1 MSETVLQTRNIF
13 KRKNSSFFSAT
24 FTYLIIMAV
33 FVGIRIFA
41 SFNLLSFLGDYEDL
55 VYSLIIQV
63 GVIFGLSLVLY
74 KTFSKKKVKEIFKE
88 FKFEKI
94 SLKAVLIC
102 VGLGFL
108 VIFLNIAFNS
118 IFDLILRLFGYSPA
132 SSTITSYALSA
143 FLIAI
148 FASAVLPAFC
158 EEFAN
163 RGMLLSGLK
172 KLGIKKAIV
181 LSGLVFGLMHLNIGQ
196 FGYAFLIGM
205 FFAFIFFAT
214 GSILPSIIIHF
225 MNNAVS
231 EYLTFARV
239 NDLPLGNFY
248 DQIQSLIQ
256 GGGYIPT
263 ILVIY
268 LVLLTIIFLFAWLT
282 YLLIKE
288 TRGKKLMKIGDDLAE
303 TLADQPEQLRPS
315 ILKIDIPIS
324 ALGFNIK
331 QTYFPSLK
339 AKIPLYTT
347 IFLGSVITLM
357 TLIWN
362 TL

>member
-1 MSETVLQTRNIF
+1 MSENLQTKNIF
-13 KRKNSSFFSAT
+13 KKEKSPFFSAT
-24 FTYLIIMAV
+24 FTYLILMVV

-41 SFNLLSFLGDYEDL
+41 SFNLLSFLGDYADL

-74 KTFSKKKVKEIFKE
+74 KGFSRKKVKDIFKE

-94 SLKAVLIC
+94 SVKAILIC
-102 VGLGFL
+102 FGLGIL
-108 VIFLNIAFNS
+108 IIFLNIAFNS
-118 IFDLILRLFGYSPA
+118 IYDLILRIFGYAPA
-132 SSTITSYALSA
+132 SSAISSYTLSA

-172 KLGIKKAIV
+172 ELGLKKAIII
-181 LSGLVFGLMHLNIGQ
+181 SGLIFGLMHLNIGQ

-205 FFAFIFFAT
+205 FFAFVFFAT
-214 GSILPSIIIHF
+214 GSIWPSIIIHF

-248 DQIQSLIQ
+248 NQIQSLIQ

-303 TLADQPEQLRPS
+303 TLADQPEEYRPS
-315 ILKIDIPIS
+315 MLKIDIPIS
-324 ALGFNIK
+324 ALGFSVK
-331 QTYFPSLK
+331 QTYFPTLK
-339 AKIPLYTT
+339 ARIPLYTT
-347 IFLGSVITLM
+347 MLLGTVITIM